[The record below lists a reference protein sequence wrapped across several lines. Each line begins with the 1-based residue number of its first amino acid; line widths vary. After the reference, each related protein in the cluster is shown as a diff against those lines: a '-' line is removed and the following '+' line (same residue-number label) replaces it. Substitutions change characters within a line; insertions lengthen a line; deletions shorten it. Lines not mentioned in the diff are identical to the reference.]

1 MSGFSIE
8 WLTRREPYDRR
19 ARNTAVLAAVARS
32 VAAYPSARVVDI
44 ACGTGA
50 TLRAMSGVLPQRQS
64 WLLVDNDLSLL
75 ARAQPAPNADV
86 TVRTT
91 PLDLVHD
98 LETALDGPVDLV
110 TASAFLDLVSAEW
123 IERLVTEIA
132 VRKLRFYAALTY
144 DGRVGSNR
152 PIPRTR
158 RSSPRSIAINARTR
172 ALGRR
177 SARRRRRPRSGC
189 LNGSATP
196 SNRARRTRSWGR
208 PTICRWRSWQVSPPR
223 QRKSA
228 ALRSAPSTAGR
239 RAARACSRRTAP
251 TSGSATSI
259 SSPTPPGDA
268 ERTGHSRRGPR
279 RPADTTAPAA
289 EWRDRRARG
298 GQACNSPAPTRG

>member
-50 TLRAMSGVLPQRQS
+50 TLRAISGVLPQRQS

-144 DGRVGSNR
+144 DGRVGFEPADPSDAAIVAAFHR
-152 PIPRTR
+152 HQRTDKGFG
-158 RSSPRSIAINARTR
+158 P
-172 ALGRR
+172 ALGPAAAATAIGLFERVGYTVEQGA
-177 SARRRRRPRSGC
+177 SDWILGPADDLQMEKVAGFAAAAAEIGGVAISAIDGWAARRKSLLAANSSHLRVGHIDFFAYPT
-189 LNGSATP
+189 GS
-196 SNRARRTRSWGR
+196 R
-208 PTICRWRSWQVSPPR
+208 
-223 QRKSA
+223 
-228 ALRSAPSTAGR
+228 
-239 RAARACSRRTAP
+239 
-251 TSGSATSI
+251 
-259 SSPTPPGDA
+259 
-268 ERTGHSRRGPR
+268 
-279 RPADTTAPAA
+279 
-289 EWRDRRARG
+289 
-298 GQACNSPAPTRG
+298 